1 MAPESSITVT
11 VNSRKAVSGKKI
23 IRTISMLVILLVIAF
38 PFLWLI
44 ISSFKHEKDIIS
56 FPPRI
61 FADSYTLDNY
71 IKVWTTIPLLDY
83 IKNTVIFAGGTV
95 ITSVFFDSLAGY
107 AFARMR
113 FKGKSVL
120 FYFVLLTMM
129 IPFQVFMIPLFI
141 EVNLLGMLD
150 TYAGLIIPRM
160 TTAFGIFMMRS
171 FFITLPDSL
180 EEAAR
185 IDGLSEFNIFLKIML
200 PLSKP
205 TLLSLGI
212 FTLMNSWNDLLY
224 PLILTSSSKMRTLP
238 AGLALFTGQNI
249 SFYGPVMAQWK
260 GEGSGNIIYFFF
272 QGIKQHFGKNLFLS
286 LLTIIIYFLVNQ
298 LLEEQTI
305 VLSISG
311 YVVLLIYSMFLLSW
325 IYVISE
331 NKDITF
337 LQIFEQSAWKVFFD
351 FLRNILCCVLL
362 LGFVLLI
369 FLFPPFIFIF
379 AGGVWKLVSIILTIG
394 NER

>member
-1 MAPESSITVT
+1 MAPESAITVT

-249 SFYGPVMAQWK
+249 SFYGPVMA
-260 GEGSGNIIYFFF
+260 G
-272 QGIKQHFGKNLFLS
+272 
-286 LLTIIIYFLVNQ
+286 T
-298 LLEEQTI
+298 
-305 VLSISG
+305 
-311 YVVLLIYSMFLLSW
+311 
-325 IYVISE
+325 VISM
-331 NKDITF
+331 
-337 LQIFEQSAWKVFFD
+337 LP
-351 FLRNILCCVLL
+351 LL
-362 LGFVLLI
+362 VVY
-369 FLFPPFIFIF
+369 IF
-379 AGGVWKLVSIILTIG
+379 AQKYFVQGTAMSGMK
-394 NER
+394 E

>member
-1 MAPESSITVT
+1 MISESTV
-11 VNSRKAVSGKKI
+11 VKVDQKRNKLDLKKI
-23 IRTISMLVILLVIAF
+23 FSIIGMLLVLFIIAF

-44 ISSFKHEKDIIS
+44 ISSFKYEKDIIS

-61 FADSYTLDNY
+61 FADEYTLDNY
-71 IKVWTTIPLLDY
+71 IKVWSTIPLLDY

-95 ITSVFFDSLAGY
+95 ITSIFFDSLAGY
-107 AFARMR
+107 AFARMN

-120 FYFVLLTMM
+120 FYFILLTMM

-141 EVNLLGMLD
+141 QVNLLGLLD

-171 FFITLPDSL
+171 FFVTLPSSL

-185 IDGLSEFNIFLKIML
+185 IDGLNEFGIFWKIML

-205 TLLSLGI
+205 TLLSLAI

-249 SFYGPVMAQWK
+249 SFYGPVMA
-260 GEGSGNIIYFFF
+260 GTVISMLPLLIIY
-272 QGIKQHFGKNLFLS
+272 
-286 LLTIIIYFLVNQ
+286 
-298 LLEEQTI
+298 
-305 VLSISG
+305 
-311 YVVLLIYSMFLLSW
+311 
-325 IYVISE
+325 
-331 NKDITF
+331 
-337 LQIFEQSAWKVFFD
+337 
-351 FLRNILCCVLL
+351 
-362 LGFVLLI
+362 
-369 FLFPPFIFIF
+369 IF
-379 AGGVWKLVSIILTIG
+379 AQKYFVQGTAMSGMK
-394 NER
+394 E

>member
-141 EVNLLGMLD
+141 EVNLLGILD

-249 SFYGPVMAQWK
+249 SFYGPVMA
-260 GEGSGNIIYFFF
+260 G
-272 QGIKQHFGKNLFLS
+272 
-286 LLTIIIYFLVNQ
+286 T
-298 LLEEQTI
+298 
-305 VLSISG
+305 
-311 YVVLLIYSMFLLSW
+311 
-325 IYVISE
+325 VISM
-331 NKDITF
+331 
-337 LQIFEQSAWKVFFD
+337 LP
-351 FLRNILCCVLL
+351 LL
-362 LGFVLLI
+362 VVY
-369 FLFPPFIFIF
+369 IF
-379 AGGVWKLVSIILTIG
+379 AQKYFVQGTAMSGMK
-394 NER
+394 E

>member
-185 IDGLSEFNIFLKIML
+185 IDELSEFNIFLKIML

-249 SFYGPVMAQWK
+249 SFYGPVMA
-260 GEGSGNIIYFFF
+260 G
-272 QGIKQHFGKNLFLS
+272 
-286 LLTIIIYFLVNQ
+286 T
-298 LLEEQTI
+298 
-305 VLSISG
+305 
-311 YVVLLIYSMFLLSW
+311 
-325 IYVISE
+325 VISM
-331 NKDITF
+331 
-337 LQIFEQSAWKVFFD
+337 LP
-351 FLRNILCCVLL
+351 LL
-362 LGFVLLI
+362 VVY
-369 FLFPPFIFIF
+369 IF
-379 AGGVWKLVSIILTIG
+379 AQKYFVQGTAMSGMK
-394 NER
+394 E

>member
-71 IKVWTTIPLLDY
+71 IKVWTMIPLLDY

-249 SFYGPVMAQWK
+249 SFYGPVMA
-260 GEGSGNIIYFFF
+260 G
-272 QGIKQHFGKNLFLS
+272 
-286 LLTIIIYFLVNQ
+286 T
-298 LLEEQTI
+298 
-305 VLSISG
+305 
-311 YVVLLIYSMFLLSW
+311 
-325 IYVISE
+325 VISM
-331 NKDITF
+331 
-337 LQIFEQSAWKVFFD
+337 LP
-351 FLRNILCCVLL
+351 LL
-362 LGFVLLI
+362 VVY
-369 FLFPPFIFIF
+369 IF
-379 AGGVWKLVSIILTIG
+379 AQKYFVQGTAMSGMK
-394 NER
+394 E

>member
-200 PLSKP
+200 PLNKP

-249 SFYGPVMAQWK
+249 SFYGPVMA
-260 GEGSGNIIYFFF
+260 G
-272 QGIKQHFGKNLFLS
+272 
-286 LLTIIIYFLVNQ
+286 T
-298 LLEEQTI
+298 
-305 VLSISG
+305 
-311 YVVLLIYSMFLLSW
+311 
-325 IYVISE
+325 VISM
-331 NKDITF
+331 
-337 LQIFEQSAWKVFFD
+337 LP
-351 FLRNILCCVLL
+351 LL
-362 LGFVLLI
+362 VVY
-369 FLFPPFIFIF
+369 IF
-379 AGGVWKLVSIILTIG
+379 AQKYFVQGTAMSGMK
-394 NER
+394 E

>member
-83 IKNTVIFAGGTV
+83 IKNTV

-249 SFYGPVMAQWK
+249 SFYGPVMA
-260 GEGSGNIIYFFF
+260 G
-272 QGIKQHFGKNLFLS
+272 
-286 LLTIIIYFLVNQ
+286 T
-298 LLEEQTI
+298 
-305 VLSISG
+305 
-311 YVVLLIYSMFLLSW
+311 
-325 IYVISE
+325 VISM
-331 NKDITF
+331 
-337 LQIFEQSAWKVFFD
+337 LP
-351 FLRNILCCVLL
+351 LL
-362 LGFVLLI
+362 VVY
-369 FLFPPFIFIF
+369 IF
-379 AGGVWKLVSIILTIG
+379 AQKYFVQGTAMSGMK
-394 NER
+394 E

>member
-61 FADSYTLDNY
+61 FANSYTLDNY

-249 SFYGPVMAQWK
+249 SFYGPVMA
-260 GEGSGNIIYFFF
+260 G
-272 QGIKQHFGKNLFLS
+272 
-286 LLTIIIYFLVNQ
+286 T
-298 LLEEQTI
+298 
-305 VLSISG
+305 
-311 YVVLLIYSMFLLSW
+311 
-325 IYVISE
+325 VISM
-331 NKDITF
+331 
-337 LQIFEQSAWKVFFD
+337 LP
-351 FLRNILCCVLL
+351 LL
-362 LGFVLLI
+362 VVY
-369 FLFPPFIFIF
+369 IF
-379 AGGVWKLVSIILTIG
+379 AQKYFVQGTAMSGMK
-394 NER
+394 E

>member
-11 VNSRKAVSGKKI
+11 VNSRKVVSGKKI

-249 SFYGPVMAQWK
+249 SFYGPVMA
-260 GEGSGNIIYFFF
+260 G
-272 QGIKQHFGKNLFLS
+272 
-286 LLTIIIYFLVNQ
+286 T
-298 LLEEQTI
+298 
-305 VLSISG
+305 
-311 YVVLLIYSMFLLSW
+311 
-325 IYVISE
+325 VISM
-331 NKDITF
+331 
-337 LQIFEQSAWKVFFD
+337 LP
-351 FLRNILCCVLL
+351 LL
-362 LGFVLLI
+362 VVY
-369 FLFPPFIFIF
+369 IF
-379 AGGVWKLVSIILTIG
+379 AQKYFVQGTAMSGMK
-394 NER
+394 E

>member
-1 MAPESSITVT
+1 MISESTIAKVGQKRNK
-11 VNSRKAVSGKKI
+11 VEFKKI
-23 IRTISMLVILLVIAF
+23 LSIIGMLLVLFIIAF

-44 ISSFKHEKDIIS
+44 ISSFKYEKDIIS

-61 FADSYTLDNY
+61 FADEYTLDNY
-71 IKVWTTIPLLDY
+71 IKVWSTIPLLDY

-95 ITSVFFDSLAGY
+95 ITSIFFDSLAGY
-107 AFARMR
+107 AFARMN

-120 FYFVLLTMM
+120 FYFILLTMM

-141 EVNLLGMLD
+141 QVNLLRLLD

-171 FFITLPDSL
+171 FFVTLPASL

-185 IDGLSEFNIFLKIML
+185 IDGLNEFGIFWKIML

-205 TLLSLGI
+205 TLLSLAI

-249 SFYGPVMAQWK
+249 SFYGPVMA
-260 GEGSGNIIYFFF
+260 GTVISMLPLLIIY
-272 QGIKQHFGKNLFLS
+272 
-286 LLTIIIYFLVNQ
+286 
-298 LLEEQTI
+298 
-305 VLSISG
+305 
-311 YVVLLIYSMFLLSW
+311 
-325 IYVISE
+325 
-331 NKDITF
+331 
-337 LQIFEQSAWKVFFD
+337 
-351 FLRNILCCVLL
+351 
-362 LGFVLLI
+362 
-369 FLFPPFIFIF
+369 IF
-379 AGGVWKLVSIILTIG
+379 AQKYFVQGTAMSGMK
-394 NER
+394 E

>member
-212 FTLMNSWNDLLY
+212 FTLMNSWNDLFY

-249 SFYGPVMAQWK
+249 SFYGPVMA
-260 GEGSGNIIYFFF
+260 G
-272 QGIKQHFGKNLFLS
+272 
-286 LLTIIIYFLVNQ
+286 T
-298 LLEEQTI
+298 
-305 VLSISG
+305 
-311 YVVLLIYSMFLLSW
+311 
-325 IYVISE
+325 VISM
-331 NKDITF
+331 
-337 LQIFEQSAWKVFFD
+337 LP
-351 FLRNILCCVLL
+351 LL
-362 LGFVLLI
+362 VVY
-369 FLFPPFIFIF
+369 IF
-379 AGGVWKLVSIILTIG
+379 AQKYFVQGTAMSGMK
-394 NER
+394 E

>member
-11 VNSRKAVSGKKI
+11 VNKRKAVSGKKI
-23 IRTISMLVILLVIAF
+23 IRTISMLIILFVIAF

-83 IKNTVIFAGGTV
+83 IKNTVIFAGVTV

-249 SFYGPVMAQWK
+249 SFYGPVMA
-260 GEGSGNIIYFFF
+260 G
-272 QGIKQHFGKNLFLS
+272 
-286 LLTIIIYFLVNQ
+286 T
-298 LLEEQTI
+298 
-305 VLSISG
+305 
-311 YVVLLIYSMFLLSW
+311 
-325 IYVISE
+325 VISM
-331 NKDITF
+331 
-337 LQIFEQSAWKVFFD
+337 LP
-351 FLRNILCCVLL
+351 LL
-362 LGFVLLI
+362 VVY
-369 FLFPPFIFIF
+369 IF
-379 AGGVWKLVSIILTIG
+379 AQKYFVQGTAMSGMK
-394 NER
+394 E

>member
-38 PFLWLI
+38 PFLWLL

-249 SFYGPVMAQWK
+249 SFYGPVMA
-260 GEGSGNIIYFFF
+260 G
-272 QGIKQHFGKNLFLS
+272 
-286 LLTIIIYFLVNQ
+286 T
-298 LLEEQTI
+298 
-305 VLSISG
+305 
-311 YVVLLIYSMFLLSW
+311 
-325 IYVISE
+325 VISM
-331 NKDITF
+331 
-337 LQIFEQSAWKVFFD
+337 LP
-351 FLRNILCCVLL
+351 LL
-362 LGFVLLI
+362 VVY
-369 FLFPPFIFIF
+369 IF
-379 AGGVWKLVSIILTIG
+379 AQKYFVQGTAMSGMK
-394 NER
+394 E

>member
-61 FADSYTLDNY
+61 FADIYTLDNY

-249 SFYGPVMAQWK
+249 SFYGPVMA
-260 GEGSGNIIYFFF
+260 G
-272 QGIKQHFGKNLFLS
+272 
-286 LLTIIIYFLVNQ
+286 T
-298 LLEEQTI
+298 
-305 VLSISG
+305 
-311 YVVLLIYSMFLLSW
+311 
-325 IYVISE
+325 VISM
-331 NKDITF
+331 
-337 LQIFEQSAWKVFFD
+337 LP
-351 FLRNILCCVLL
+351 LL
-362 LGFVLLI
+362 VVY
-369 FLFPPFIFIF
+369 IF
-379 AGGVWKLVSIILTIG
+379 AQKYFVQGTAMSGMK
-394 NER
+394 E

>member
-249 SFYGPVMAQWK
+249 SFYGPVMA
-260 GEGSGNIIYFFF
+260 G
-272 QGIKQHFGKNLFLS
+272 
-286 LLTIIIYFLVNQ
+286 T
-298 LLEEQTI
+298 
-305 VLSISG
+305 
-311 YVVLLIYSMFLLSW
+311 
-325 IYVISE
+325 VISM
-331 NKDITF
+331 
-337 LQIFEQSAWKVFFD
+337 LP
-351 FLRNILCCVLL
+351 LL
-362 LGFVLLI
+362 VVY
-369 FLFPPFIFIF
+369 IF
-379 AGGVWKLVSIILTIG
+379 AQKYFVQGTAMSGMKK
-394 NER
+394 

>member
-23 IRTISMLVILLVIAF
+23 IRTISMLIILFVIAF

-238 AGLALFTGQNI
+238 AGLALFRGQNI
-249 SFYGPVMAQWK
+249 SFYGPVMA
-260 GEGSGNIIYFFF
+260 G
-272 QGIKQHFGKNLFLS
+272 
-286 LLTIIIYFLVNQ
+286 T
-298 LLEEQTI
+298 
-305 VLSISG
+305 
-311 YVVLLIYSMFLLSW
+311 
-325 IYVISE
+325 VISM
-331 NKDITF
+331 
-337 LQIFEQSAWKVFFD
+337 LP
-351 FLRNILCCVLL
+351 LL
-362 LGFVLLI
+362 VVY
-369 FLFPPFIFIF
+369 IF
-379 AGGVWKLVSIILTIG
+379 AQKYFVQGTAMSGMK
-394 NER
+394 E

>member
-150 TYAGLIIPRM
+150 TYAGLIILRM

-249 SFYGPVMAQWK
+249 SFYGPVMA
-260 GEGSGNIIYFFF
+260 G
-272 QGIKQHFGKNLFLS
+272 
-286 LLTIIIYFLVNQ
+286 T
-298 LLEEQTI
+298 
-305 VLSISG
+305 
-311 YVVLLIYSMFLLSW
+311 
-325 IYVISE
+325 VISM
-331 NKDITF
+331 
-337 LQIFEQSAWKVFFD
+337 LP
-351 FLRNILCCVLL
+351 LL
-362 LGFVLLI
+362 VVY
-369 FLFPPFIFIF
+369 IF
-379 AGGVWKLVSIILTIG
+379 AQKYFVQGTAMSGMK
-394 NER
+394 E

>member
-1 MAPESSITVT
+1 MISESTIAKVGQKRNK
-11 VNSRKAVSGKKI
+11 VEFKKI
-23 IRTISMLVILLVIAF
+23 LSIIGILLVLFIIAF

-44 ISSFKHEKDIIS
+44 ISSFKYEKDIIS

-61 FADSYTLDNY
+61 FADEYTLDNY
-71 IKVWTTIPLLDY
+71 IKVWSTIPLLDY

-95 ITSVFFDSLAGY
+95 ITSIFFDSLAGY
-107 AFARMR
+107 AFARMN

-120 FYFVLLTMM
+120 FYFILLTMM

-141 EVNLLGMLD
+141 QVNLLGLLD

-171 FFITLPDSL
+171 FFVTLPASL

-185 IDGLSEFNIFLKIML
+185 IDGLNEFGIFWKIML

-205 TLLSLGI
+205 TLLSLAI

-249 SFYGPVMAQWK
+249 SFYGPVMA
-260 GEGSGNIIYFFF
+260 GTVISMLPLLIIY
-272 QGIKQHFGKNLFLS
+272 
-286 LLTIIIYFLVNQ
+286 
-298 LLEEQTI
+298 
-305 VLSISG
+305 
-311 YVVLLIYSMFLLSW
+311 
-325 IYVISE
+325 
-331 NKDITF
+331 
-337 LQIFEQSAWKVFFD
+337 
-351 FLRNILCCVLL
+351 
-362 LGFVLLI
+362 
-369 FLFPPFIFIF
+369 IF
-379 AGGVWKLVSIILTIG
+379 AQKYFVQGTAMSGMK
-394 NER
+394 E

>member
-95 ITSVFFDSLAGY
+95 ITSVFFDPLAGY

-249 SFYGPVMAQWK
+249 SFYGPVMA
-260 GEGSGNIIYFFF
+260 G
-272 QGIKQHFGKNLFLS
+272 
-286 LLTIIIYFLVNQ
+286 T
-298 LLEEQTI
+298 
-305 VLSISG
+305 
-311 YVVLLIYSMFLLSW
+311 
-325 IYVISE
+325 VISM
-331 NKDITF
+331 
-337 LQIFEQSAWKVFFD
+337 LP
-351 FLRNILCCVLL
+351 LL
-362 LGFVLLI
+362 VVY
-369 FLFPPFIFIF
+369 IF
-379 AGGVWKLVSIILTIG
+379 AQKYFVQGTAMSGMK
-394 NER
+394 E

>member
-23 IRTISMLVILLVIAF
+23 IRTISMLVILLVIPF

-249 SFYGPVMAQWK
+249 SFYGPVMA
-260 GEGSGNIIYFFF
+260 G
-272 QGIKQHFGKNLFLS
+272 
-286 LLTIIIYFLVNQ
+286 T
-298 LLEEQTI
+298 
-305 VLSISG
+305 
-311 YVVLLIYSMFLLSW
+311 
-325 IYVISE
+325 VISM
-331 NKDITF
+331 
-337 LQIFEQSAWKVFFD
+337 LP
-351 FLRNILCCVLL
+351 LL
-362 LGFVLLI
+362 VVY
-369 FLFPPFIFIF
+369 IF
-379 AGGVWKLVSIILTIG
+379 AQKYFVQGTAMSGMK
-394 NER
+394 E

>member
-61 FADSYTLDNY
+61 FADRYTLDNY

-249 SFYGPVMAQWK
+249 SFYGPVMA
-260 GEGSGNIIYFFF
+260 G
-272 QGIKQHFGKNLFLS
+272 
-286 LLTIIIYFLVNQ
+286 T
-298 LLEEQTI
+298 
-305 VLSISG
+305 
-311 YVVLLIYSMFLLSW
+311 
-325 IYVISE
+325 VISM
-331 NKDITF
+331 
-337 LQIFEQSAWKVFFD
+337 LP
-351 FLRNILCCVLL
+351 LL
-362 LGFVLLI
+362 VVY
-369 FLFPPFIFIF
+369 IF
-379 AGGVWKLVSIILTIG
+379 AQKYFVQGTAMSGMK
-394 NER
+394 E

>member
-95 ITSVFFDSLAGY
+95 ITSVFFDSLAGC

-249 SFYGPVMAQWK
+249 SFYGPVMA
-260 GEGSGNIIYFFF
+260 G
-272 QGIKQHFGKNLFLS
+272 
-286 LLTIIIYFLVNQ
+286 T
-298 LLEEQTI
+298 
-305 VLSISG
+305 
-311 YVVLLIYSMFLLSW
+311 
-325 IYVISE
+325 VISM
-331 NKDITF
+331 
-337 LQIFEQSAWKVFFD
+337 LP
-351 FLRNILCCVLL
+351 LL
-362 LGFVLLI
+362 VVY
-369 FLFPPFIFIF
+369 IF
-379 AGGVWKLVSIILTIG
+379 AQKYFVQGTAMSGMK
-394 NER
+394 E

>member
-23 IRTISMLVILLVIAF
+23 IRTISMLVILWVIAF

-249 SFYGPVMAQWK
+249 SFYGPVMA
-260 GEGSGNIIYFFF
+260 G
-272 QGIKQHFGKNLFLS
+272 
-286 LLTIIIYFLVNQ
+286 T
-298 LLEEQTI
+298 
-305 VLSISG
+305 
-311 YVVLLIYSMFLLSW
+311 
-325 IYVISE
+325 VISM
-331 NKDITF
+331 
-337 LQIFEQSAWKVFFD
+337 LP
-351 FLRNILCCVLL
+351 LL
-362 LGFVLLI
+362 VVY
-369 FLFPPFIFIF
+369 IF
-379 AGGVWKLVSIILTIG
+379 AQKYFVQGTAMSGMK
-394 NER
+394 E

>member
-113 FKGKSVL
+113 FKGKLVL

-249 SFYGPVMAQWK
+249 SFYGPVMA
-260 GEGSGNIIYFFF
+260 G
-272 QGIKQHFGKNLFLS
+272 
-286 LLTIIIYFLVNQ
+286 T
-298 LLEEQTI
+298 
-305 VLSISG
+305 
-311 YVVLLIYSMFLLSW
+311 
-325 IYVISE
+325 VISM
-331 NKDITF
+331 
-337 LQIFEQSAWKVFFD
+337 LP
-351 FLRNILCCVLL
+351 LL
-362 LGFVLLI
+362 VVY
-369 FLFPPFIFIF
+369 IF
-379 AGGVWKLVSIILTIG
+379 AQKYFVQGTAMSGMK
-394 NER
+394 E

>member
-71 IKVWTTIPLLDY
+71 IKIWTTIPLLDY

-249 SFYGPVMAQWK
+249 SFYGPVMA
-260 GEGSGNIIYFFF
+260 G
-272 QGIKQHFGKNLFLS
+272 
-286 LLTIIIYFLVNQ
+286 T
-298 LLEEQTI
+298 
-305 VLSISG
+305 
-311 YVVLLIYSMFLLSW
+311 
-325 IYVISE
+325 VISM
-331 NKDITF
+331 
-337 LQIFEQSAWKVFFD
+337 LP
-351 FLRNILCCVLL
+351 LL
-362 LGFVLLI
+362 VVY
-369 FLFPPFIFIF
+369 IF
-379 AGGVWKLVSIILTIG
+379 AQKYFVQGTAMSGMK
-394 NER
+394 E

>member
-44 ISSFKHEKDIIS
+44 ISSFKYEKDIIS

-249 SFYGPVMAQWK
+249 SFYGPVMA
-260 GEGSGNIIYFFF
+260 G
-272 QGIKQHFGKNLFLS
+272 
-286 LLTIIIYFLVNQ
+286 T
-298 LLEEQTI
+298 
-305 VLSISG
+305 
-311 YVVLLIYSMFLLSW
+311 
-325 IYVISE
+325 VISM
-331 NKDITF
+331 
-337 LQIFEQSAWKVFFD
+337 LP
-351 FLRNILCCVLL
+351 LL
-362 LGFVLLI
+362 VVY
-369 FLFPPFIFIF
+369 IF
-379 AGGVWKLVSIILTIG
+379 AQKYFVQGTAMSGMK
-394 NER
+394 E